1 MKLKEGFLLREV
13 AGQVVVL
20 PTGDELDL
28 NMMIT
33 LNDTGKFLWERL
45 EEETSEEALVEAL
58 LSEYDVDKETAVKSV
73 AGFVAKLHD
82 NGFLC

>member
-73 AGFVAKLHD
+73 VFFVAKLHD
-82 NGFLC
+82 NGFLI